1 MLRRWYHP
9 IKVVFSHDGSTDDR
23 NKILQLIRE
32 RAGQYNHLMGSTMMV
47 VGMPN
52 VGKSTLLN
60 ALRRFGMQKGKAAQ
74 TGGQPGVTRKIGT
87 SVKIVEGSDGSEG
100 VYLLDTPGVFVPYV
114 PDGEAMLKLALCG
127 SVKDSIIN
135 DITLADY
142 LLYQLNRRNPSLYDK
157 YHPPSNDVIEVLA
170 GVANRTGRLNKGGGP
185 NLEGAAQW
193 FIQQWRKGRLGRFVL
208 DEVTEDSLRRNVE
221 YMQDLSPSISQARKS
236 FKSARKAKAQARWSG
251 GDAELGDST

>member
-1 MLRRWYHP
+1 
-9 IKVVFSHDGSTDDR
+9 
-23 NKILQLIRE
+23 
-32 RAGQYNHLMGSTMMV
+32 MGSTMMV

-60 ALRRFGMQKGKAAQ
+60 ALRRFGVHKGKAAQ

-87 SVKIVEGSDGSEG
+87 SVKIINGSDGNEG
-100 VYLLDTPGVFVPYV
+100 IYLLDTPGVFIPYV

-142 LLYQLNRRNPSLYDK
+142 LLYHLNRNNPSLYDN
-157 YHPPSNDVIEVLA
+157 YHAPSNNIIDILT
-170 GVANRTGRLNKGGGP
+170 GVAKKTGRLSKGGEP

-193 FIQQWRKGRLGRFVL
+193 FIQQWRKGHLGHFVL
-208 DEVTEDSLRRNVE
+208 DEVTEDSLRRNLE
-221 YMQDLSPSISQARKS
+221 YTKDLSPSISQARKS
-236 FKSARKAKAQARWSG
+236 LKGARKAKARAPLSDE
-251 GDAELGDST
+251 DA